1 MSWLLSG
8 QQRQQ
13 LVQGTQISE
22 AKAKLWTTQ
31 SMCAWL
37 PCPLHTGR
45 TDTHTPHQNWEDHQC
60 PQGIPLL
67 SSLSCHS
74 PNRQLLPSPWGPRE
88 AVCPSS
94 PWTLGPGLG
103 KVPINLL
110 SQSPWL
116 VVWGLWMNVKKTRQ
130 EDSSL

>member
-8 QQRQQ
+8 QQRRR
-13 LVQGTQISE
+13 LVQDTQISE

-31 SMCAWL
+31 GVCAWL

-74 PNRQLLPSPWGPRE
+74 PNCQLLPSPRGLRE
-88 AVCPSS
+88 AMSAPPLRG
-94 PWTLGPGLG
+94 PWDLAWGKCQSTFSLKALG
-103 KVPINLL
+103 
-110 SQSPWL
+110 
-116 VVWGLWMNVKKTRQ
+116 
-130 EDSSL
+130 